1 MNDSIRNLISSV
13 EKEQGIARDNQI
25 NQLNQQRTIAHDQ
38 MAVGANASGLLFS
51 NLPSTGQI
59 KYDAQTYAPNVAK
72 ANQTYLTTMDKI
84 IGKGQQ
90 YKQTFDKLN
99 EAIMEANS
107 DLKK

>member
-1 MNDSIRNLISSV
+1 M
-13 EKEQGIARDNQI
+13 
-25 NQLNQQRTIAHDQ
+25 
-38 MAVGANASGLLFS
+38 
-51 NLPSTGQI
+51 
-59 KYDAQTYAPNVAK
+59 PNVAK

>member
-1 MNDSIRNLISSV
+1 MNDSIRNLIGNI
-13 EKEQGIARDNQI
+13 EQQQGIARDKQI
-25 NQLNQQRTIAHDQ
+25 DTINQQRNIAYDQ
-38 MAVGANASGLLFS
+38 QAVGANASGLLFS
-51 NLPSTGQI
+51 NLPATKDVQ
-59 KYDAQTYAPNVAK
+59 YDAKTYMPAIAK

-90 YKQTFDKLN
+90 YKQSFDKLN

>member
-1 MNDSIRNLISSV
+1 
-13 EKEQGIARDNQI
+13 
-25 NQLNQQRTIAHDQ
+25 

-51 NLPSTGQI
+51 NLPSTGPI
-59 KYDAQTYAPNVAK
+59 KYDAPTYVPNVAQAK
-72 ANQTYLTTMDKI
+72 QTNLKTKDKI

-90 YKQTFDKLN
+90 YKQNFDKLN

>member
-1 MNDSIRNLISSV
+1 MNDSIRDLIGNV
-13 EKEQGIARDNQI
+13 EREQGIARDNQI
-25 NQLNQQRTIAHDQ
+25 NQLNQQRNIAHDQ

-51 NLPSTGQI
+51 NLPSTSQI
-59 KYDAQTYAPNVAK
+59 KYDAQTYVPNVAK